1 MNINFNKF
9 LYNVLFTNLIMG
21 FPKMQTSFP
30 YFDIIIFGVIAI
42 FLILRLKNILGTKT
56 DIEDP
61 NFTKEQSG
69 KKFSN
74 IIPLKTNI
82 NKASSTEIQKIIKVD
97 PQFNVDDFLSG
108 SETFFRMVLE
118 CFVNGNIDNI
128 EEYTKPSVLKSFK
141 SAIND
146 RIQEKEIE
154 IIELNSIKKHEILSV
169 NITKISIKIRVL
181 FETLQVRA
189 LMDKD
194 KKIIDGDKDNEILVK
209 DEWVFERKINT
220 NNQNW
225 VLIETKS
232 I

>member
-1 MNINFNKF
+1 M
-9 LYNVLFTNLIMG
+9 VVS
-21 FPKMQTSFP
+21 KMQTSFP
-30 YFDIIIFGVIAI
+30 YFDILIFGVIAV

-56 DIEDP
+56 GIDEPDVSKEES
-61 NFTKEQSG
+61 TKR
-69 KKFSN
+69 FSS
-74 IIPLKTNI
+74 IVPLKTNI
-82 NKASSTEIQKIIKVD
+82 NEAPTNEIQKILKVD
-97 PQFNVDDFLSG
+97 PKFNVYDFLAG
-108 SETFFRMVLE
+108 SELFFKMVLE

-141 SAIND
+141 NAIND

-154 IIELNSIKKHEILSV
+154 IIELSSIKKHEVLSAS
-169 NITKISIKIRVL
+169 ITKTSIKIRVL
-181 FETLQVRA
+181 FETFQIRA

>member
-1 MNINFNKF
+1 M
-9 LYNVLFTNLIMG
+9 VVS
-21 FPKMQTSFP
+21 KMQTSFP
-30 YFDIIIFGVIAI
+30 YFDILIFGVIAV

-56 DIEDP
+56 GIDDP
-61 NFTKEQSG
+61 DVSKEQST
-69 KKFSN
+69 KRFSS
-74 IIPLKTNI
+74 IVPLKTNI
-82 NKASSTEIQKIIKVD
+82 NETSTTEIQKILKVD

-108 SETFFRMVLE
+108 SEMFFKMVLE

-141 SAIND
+141 NAIND

-154 IIELNSIKKHEILSV
+154 IIELSSIKKHEVLSAS
-169 NITKISIKIRVL
+169 ITKTSIKIRVL
-181 FETLQVRA
+181 FETFQIRA

>member
-1 MNINFNKF
+1 
-9 LYNVLFTNLIMG
+9 
-21 FPKMQTSFP
+21 MQTSFP
-30 YFDIIIFGVIAI
+30 YFDIVIFGVIAV

-61 NFTKEQSG
+61 NTNKEQSG

-74 IIPLKTNI
+74 VFPLKTNI
-82 NKASSTEIQKIIKVD
+82 NNDPSNEVQKIVKVD
-97 PQFNVDDFLSG
+97 PQFNVADFLSG
-108 SETFFRMVLE
+108 SEMFFKMVLE
-118 CFVNGNIDNI
+118 SFVNGNIDNI

-141 SAIND
+141 DAIND
-146 RIQEKEIE
+146 RIKENEIE

-169 NITKISIKIRVL
+169 NITKTSIKIKVL
-181 FETLQVRA
+181 FETFQIRA

-220 NNQNW
+220 NNNNW

-232 I
+232 V

>member
-1 MNINFNKF
+1 
-9 LYNVLFTNLIMG
+9 
-21 FPKMQTSFP
+21 MQTSFP
-30 YFDIIIFGVIAI
+30 YFDIVIFGVIAV

-61 NFTKEQSG
+61 NINKEQSG

-74 IIPLKTNI
+74 VFPLKTNI
-82 NKASSTEIQKIIKVD
+82 NNDPSNEVQKIVKVD

-108 SETFFRMVLE
+108 SEMFFKMVLE
-118 CFVNGNIDNI
+118 SFVNGNIDNI

-141 SAIND
+141 NAIND
-146 RIQEKEIE
+146 RIKENEIE

-169 NITKISIKIRVL
+169 NLTKTSIKIKVL
-181 FETLQVRA
+181 FETFQIRA

-220 NNQNW
+220 NNNNW

-232 I
+232 V

>member
-1 MNINFNKF
+1 
-9 LYNVLFTNLIMG
+9 
-21 FPKMQTSFP
+21 MQTSFP
-30 YFDIIIFGVIAI
+30 YFDIVIFGVIAV

-56 DIEDP
+56 DIEDL
-61 NFTKEQSG
+61 NINKEQSG

-74 IIPLKTNI
+74 VLPLKTNI
-82 NKASSTEIQKIIKVD
+82 NKNSSNEIQKIVKVD

-108 SETFFRMVLE
+108 SEMFFKMVLE
-118 CFVNGNIDNI
+118 SFVNGNIDNI

-141 SAIND
+141 NAIND
-146 RIQEKEIE
+146 RIKENEIE
-154 IIELNSIKKHEILSV
+154 IIELNSIKKHEILSA
-169 NITKISIKIRVL
+169 NITKTSIKIRVL
-181 FETLQVRA
+181 FETLQIRA

-220 NNQNW
+220 NNNNW

-232 I
+232 V

>member
-1 MNINFNKF
+1 
-9 LYNVLFTNLIMG
+9 
-21 FPKMQTSFP
+21 MQTSFP
-30 YFDIIIFGVIAI
+30 YFDIVIFGVIAV

-61 NFTKEQSG
+61 NINKEQSG

-74 IIPLKTNI
+74 VFPLKTNI
-82 NKASSTEIQKIIKVD
+82 NDVSSNEVQKILKVD

-108 SETFFRMVLE
+108 SEMFFKMVLE
-118 CFVNGNIDNI
+118 SFVNGNIDNI

-141 SAIND
+141 NAIND
-146 RIQEKEIE
+146 RIKENEIE
-154 IIELNSIKKHEILSV
+154 IIELNSIKKHEILSA
-169 NITKISIKIRVL
+169 NITKTSIKIRVL
-181 FETLQVRA
+181 FETLQIRA

-220 NNQNW
+220 NNNNW

-232 I
+232 V

>member
-1 MNINFNKF
+1 
-9 LYNVLFTNLIMG
+9 
-21 FPKMQTSFP
+21 MQTSFP
-30 YFDIIIFGVIAI
+30 YFDIVIFGVIAV

-61 NFTKEQSG
+61 NINKEQSS

-74 IIPLKTNI
+74 VFPLKTNI
-82 NKASSTEIQKIIKVD
+82 NNDPSNEVQKIVKVD

-108 SETFFRMVLE
+108 SEMFFKMVLE
-118 CFVNGNIDNI
+118 SFVNGNIDNI

-141 SAIND
+141 NAIND
-146 RIQEKEIE
+146 RIKENEIE
-154 IIELNSIKKHEILSV
+154 IIELNSIKKHEILSA
-169 NITKISIKIRVL
+169 NITKTSIKIKVL
-181 FETLQVRA
+181 FETFQIRA

-220 NNQNW
+220 NNNNW

-232 I
+232 V

>member
-1 MNINFNKF
+1 
-9 LYNVLFTNLIMG
+9 
-21 FPKMQTSFP
+21 MQTSFP
-30 YFDIIIFGVIAI
+30 YFDIVIFGVIAV

-61 NFTKEQSG
+61 NINKEQSG

-74 IIPLKTNI
+74 VFPLKTNI
-82 NKASSTEIQKIIKVD
+82 NNDPSNEVQKIVKVD

-108 SETFFRMVLE
+108 SEMFFKMVLE
-118 CFVNGNIDNI
+118 SFVNGNIDNI

-141 SAIND
+141 NAIND

-154 IIELNSIKKHEILSV
+154 IIELSSIKKHEILSV
-169 NITKISIKIRVL
+169 NLTKTSIKIKVL
-181 FETLQVRA
+181 FETFQIRA

-209 DEWVFERKINT
+209 DEWVFERKIDT
-220 NNQNW
+220 NNKNW

-232 I
+232 V

>member
-1 MNINFNKF
+1 
-9 LYNVLFTNLIMG
+9 
-21 FPKMQTSFP
+21 MQTSFP
-30 YFDIIIFGVIAI
+30 YFDIVIFGVIAV

-61 NFTKEQSG
+61 NINKEQSG

-74 IIPLKTNI
+74 VFPLKTNI
-82 NKASSTEIQKIIKVD
+82 NNDPSNEVQKILKVD

-108 SETFFRMVLE
+108 SEMFFKMVLE
-118 CFVNGNIDNI
+118 SFVNGNIDNI

-141 SAIND
+141 DAIND
-146 RIQEKEIE
+146 RIKENEIE

-169 NITKISIKIRVL
+169 NLTKTSIKIKVL
-181 FETLQVRA
+181 FETFQIRA

-194 KKIIDGDKDNEILVK
+194 KKIIDGDKDNQILVK

-220 NNQNW
+220 NNNNW

-232 I
+232 V

>member
-1 MNINFNKF
+1 
-9 LYNVLFTNLIMG
+9 
-21 FPKMQTSFP
+21 MQTSFP
-30 YFDIIIFGVIAI
+30 YFDIVIFGVIAV

-61 NFTKEQSG
+61 NINKEQSG

-74 IIPLKTNI
+74 VFPLKTNI
-82 NKASSTEIQKIIKVD
+82 NNDPSNEVQKIVKVD

-108 SETFFRMVLE
+108 SEMFFKMVLE
-118 CFVNGNIDNI
+118 SFVNGNIDNI

-141 SAIND
+141 NAIND

-154 IIELNSIKKHEILSV
+154 IIELSSIKKHEILSV
-169 NITKISIKIRVL
+169 NLTKTSVKIKVL
-181 FETLQVRA
+181 FETFQIRA

-220 NNQNW
+220 NNNNW

-232 I
+232 V

>member
-1 MNINFNKF
+1 
-9 LYNVLFTNLIMG
+9 
-21 FPKMQTSFP
+21 MQTSFP
-30 YFDIIIFGVIAI
+30 YFDIVIFGVIAV

-56 DIEDP
+56 DIDDQ
-61 NFTKEQSG
+61 NINKEQSS

-74 IIPLKTNI
+74 IIPLEKNI
-82 NKASSTEIQKIIKVD
+82 NETSPTEIQKILKVD
-97 PQFNVDDFLSG
+97 PQFNVDDFLAG
-108 SETFFRMVLE
+108 SETFFKMVLE

-128 EEYTKPSVLKSFK
+128 DVYTKPSVLKSFK
-141 SAIND
+141 NAIND

-154 IIELNSIKKHEILSV
+154 IIELSSIKKHEILSV
-169 NITKISIKIRVL
+169 NLTKTSIKIKVL
-181 FETLQVRA
+181 FETFQIRA

-232 I
+232 T

>member
-1 MNINFNKF
+1 
-9 LYNVLFTNLIMG
+9 
-21 FPKMQTSFP
+21 MQTSFP
-30 YFDIIIFGVIAI
+30 YFDIVIFGVIAV

-61 NFTKEQSG
+61 NINKEQSG

-74 IIPLKTNI
+74 VFPLKTNI
-82 NKASSTEIQKIIKVD
+82 NNDPSNEVQKILKVD

-108 SETFFRMVLE
+108 SEMFFKMVLE
-118 CFVNGNIDNI
+118 SFVNGNIDNI

-141 SAIND
+141 NAIND

-154 IIELNSIKKHEILSV
+154 IIELSSIKKHEILSV
-169 NITKISIKIRVL
+169 NLTKTSIKIKVL
-181 FETLQVRA
+181 FETFQIRA

-194 KKIIDGDKDNEILVK
+194 KKIIDGDKDNQILVK
-209 DEWVFERKINT
+209 DEWVFERKISN

>member
-1 MNINFNKF
+1 
-9 LYNVLFTNLIMG
+9 
-21 FPKMQTSFP
+21 
-30 YFDIIIFGVIAI
+30 
-42 FLILRLKNILGTKT
+42 
-56 DIEDP
+56 
-61 NFTKEQSG
+61 
-69 KKFSN
+69 
-74 IIPLKTNI
+74 
-82 NKASSTEIQKIIKVD
+82 
-97 PQFNVDDFLSG
+97 
-108 SETFFRMVLE
+108 MVLE

-146 RIQEKEIE
+146 RIQEKETE

>member
-1 MNINFNKF
+1 
-9 LYNVLFTNLIMG
+9 
-21 FPKMQTSFP
+21 MQTSFP
-30 YFDIIIFGVIAI
+30 YFDIVIFGVIAV

-61 NFTKEQSG
+61 NINKEQSS

-74 IIPLKTNI
+74 VFPLKTNI
-82 NKASSTEIQKIIKVD
+82 NNDPSNEVQKIVKVD

-108 SETFFRMVLE
+108 SEMFFKMVLE
-118 CFVNGNIDNI
+118 SFVNGNIDNI

-141 SAIND
+141 DAIND
-146 RIQEKEIE
+146 RIKENEIE
-154 IIELNSIKKHEILSV
+154 IIELNSIKKHEILSA
-169 NITKISIKIRVL
+169 NITKTSIKIRVL
-181 FETLQVRA
+181 FETLQIRA

-220 NNQNW
+220 NNNNW

-232 I
+232 V

>member
-1 MNINFNKF
+1 
-9 LYNVLFTNLIMG
+9 
-21 FPKMQTSFP
+21 MQTSFP
-30 YFDIIIFGVIAI
+30 YFDIVIFGVIAV

-61 NFTKEQSG
+61 NINKEQSG

-74 IIPLKTNI
+74 VFPLKTNI
-82 NKASSTEIQKIIKVD
+82 NDDSSNEVQKILKVD

-108 SETFFRMVLE
+108 SEMFFKMVLE
-118 CFVNGNIDNI
+118 SFVNGNIDNI

-141 SAIND
+141 NAIND
-146 RIQEKEIE
+146 RIKENEIE

-169 NITKISIKIRVL
+169 NLTKTSIKIKVL
-181 FETLQVRA
+181 FETFQIRA

-220 NNQNW
+220 NNNNW

-232 I
+232 V

>member
-1 MNINFNKF
+1 
-9 LYNVLFTNLIMG
+9 
-21 FPKMQTSFP
+21 MQTSFP
-30 YFDIIIFGVIAI
+30 YFDILIFGVIAV

-56 DIEDP
+56 GIDDP
-61 NFTKEQSG
+61 DVSKEQST
-69 KKFSN
+69 KRFSS
-74 IIPLKTNI
+74 IVPLKTNI
-82 NKASSTEIQKIIKVD
+82 NETSTTEIQKILKVD
-97 PQFNVDDFLSG
+97 PQFNVDDFLAG
-108 SETFFRMVLE
+108 SEMFFKMVLE

-141 SAIND
+141 NAIND

-154 IIELNSIKKHEILSV
+154 IIELSSIKKHEVLSAS
-169 NITKISIKIRVL
+169 ITKTSIKIRVL
-181 FETLQVRA
+181 FETFQIRA

>member
-1 MNINFNKF
+1 
-9 LYNVLFTNLIMG
+9 
-21 FPKMQTSFP
+21 MQTSFP
-30 YFDIIIFGVIAI
+30 YFDIVIFGVIAV

-61 NFTKEQSG
+61 NINKEQLG

-74 IIPLKTNI
+74 VFPLKKNI
-82 NKASSTEIQKIIKVD
+82 SKNSSTEVQKIVEVD

-108 SETFFRMVLE
+108 SEMFFKMVLE
-118 CFVNGNIDNI
+118 SFVNGNIDNI
-128 EEYTKPSVLKSFK
+128 EKYTKPSVLKSFK
-141 SAIND
+141 NAINE
-146 RIQEKEIE
+146 RIQENEIE
-154 IIELNSIKKHEILSV
+154 IINLNSIKKHEILSAS
-169 NITKISIKIRVL
+169 ITKTSIKIRVL
-181 FETLQVRA
+181 FETLQIRA

-220 NNQNW
+220 NNNDW

-232 I
+232 F

>member
-1 MNINFNKF
+1 M
-9 LYNVLFTNLIMG
+9 VVS
-21 FPKMQTSFP
+21 KMQTSFP
-30 YFDIIIFGVIAI
+30 YFDILIFGVIAV

-56 DIEDP
+56 GIDDP
-61 NFTKEQSG
+61 DVSKEQST
-69 KKFSN
+69 KRFSS
-74 IIPLKTNI
+74 IVPLKTNI
-82 NKASSTEIQKIIKVD
+82 NETSTTEIQKILKVD
-97 PQFNVDDFLSG
+97 PQFNVDNFLAG
-108 SETFFRMVLE
+108 SEMFFKMVLE

-141 SAIND
+141 NAIND

-154 IIELNSIKKHEILSV
+154 IIELSSIKKHEVLSAS
-169 NITKISIKIRVL
+169 ITKTSIKIRVL
-181 FETLQVRA
+181 FETFQIRA

>member
-1 MNINFNKF
+1 
-9 LYNVLFTNLIMG
+9 
-21 FPKMQTSFP
+21 MQTSFP
-30 YFDIIIFGVIAI
+30 YFDILIFGVIAV

-56 DIEDP
+56 GIDDP
-61 NFTKEQSG
+61 DVSKEQSS
-69 KKFSN
+69 KRFSN
-74 IIPLKTNI
+74 IVPLKTNI
-82 NKASSTEIQKIIKVD
+82 NETSTTEIQKILKVD
-97 PQFNVDDFLSG
+97 PKFNVDDFLTG
-108 SETFFRMVLE
+108 SEMFFKMVLE

-141 SAIND
+141 NAIND

-154 IIELNSIKKHEILSV
+154 IIELSSIKKHEVLSV
-169 NITKISIKIRVL
+169 SISKTSIKIRVL
-181 FETLQVRA
+181 FETFQIRA

>member
-1 MNINFNKF
+1 
-9 LYNVLFTNLIMG
+9 
-21 FPKMQTSFP
+21 MQTSFP
-30 YFDIIIFGVIAI
+30 YFDIIIFGVIAV

-61 NFTKEQSG
+61 NINKEQSG

-74 IIPLKTNI
+74 VFPLKTNI
-82 NKASSTEIQKIIKVD
+82 NNDPSNEVQKILKVD

-108 SETFFRMVLE
+108 SEMFFKMVLE
-118 CFVNGNIDNI
+118 SFVNGNIDNI

-141 SAIND
+141 NAIND

-154 IIELNSIKKHEILSV
+154 IIELSSIKKHEILSI
-169 NITKISIKIRVL
+169 NLTKTSIKIKVL
-181 FETLQVRA
+181 FETFQIRA

-220 NNQNW
+220 NNNNW

-232 I
+232 V

>member
-1 MNINFNKF
+1 
-9 LYNVLFTNLIMG
+9 
-21 FPKMQTSFP
+21 MQTSFP
-30 YFDIIIFGVIAI
+30 YFDIVIFGVIAV

-61 NFTKEQSG
+61 NINKEQSD

-74 IIPLKTNI
+74 VLPLKINI
-82 NKASSTEIQKIIKVD
+82 NKNSSNEVQKIVKVD

-108 SETFFRMVLE
+108 SEMFFKMVLE
-118 CFVNGNIDNI
+118 SFVNGNIDNI

-141 SAIND
+141 NAIND

-154 IIELNSIKKHEILSV
+154 IIELNSIKRHEILSV
-169 NITKISIKIRVL
+169 NLTKTSIKIKVL
-181 FETLQVRA
+181 FETFQIRA
-189 LMDKD
+189 LIDKD
-194 KKIIDGDKDNEILVK
+194 KTIIDGDKDNEILVK

-220 NNQNW
+220 NDHNW

>member
-1 MNINFNKF
+1 
-9 LYNVLFTNLIMG
+9 
-21 FPKMQTSFP
+21 MQTSFP
-30 YFDIIIFGVIAI
+30 YFDIVIFGVIAV

-61 NFTKEQSG
+61 NINKEQSG

-74 IIPLKTNI
+74 VFPLKTNI
-82 NKASSTEIQKIIKVD
+82 NNDPSNEVQKIVKVD

-108 SETFFRMVLE
+108 SEMFFKMVLE
-118 CFVNGNIDNI
+118 SFVNGNIDNI
-128 EEYTKPSVLKSFK
+128 EKYTKPSVLKSFK
-141 SAIND
+141 DAIND
-146 RIQEKEIE
+146 RIKENEIE

-169 NITKISIKIRVL
+169 NITKTSIKIKVL
-181 FETLQVRA
+181 FETFQIRA

-220 NNQNW
+220 NNNNW

-232 I
+232 V

>member
-1 MNINFNKF
+1 
-9 LYNVLFTNLIMG
+9 
-21 FPKMQTSFP
+21 MQTSFP
-30 YFDIIIFGVIAI
+30 YFDIVIFGVIAV

-61 NFTKEQSG
+61 NINKEQSG

-74 IIPLKTNI
+74 VFPLKTNI
-82 NKASSTEIQKIIKVD
+82 NNDPSNEVQKIVKVD
-97 PQFNVDDFLSG
+97 PQFNVADFLSG
-108 SETFFRMVLE
+108 SEMFFKMVLE
-118 CFVNGNIDNI
+118 SFVNGNIDNI

-141 SAIND
+141 NAIND
-146 RIQEKEIE
+146 RIKENEIE

-169 NITKISIKIRVL
+169 NLTKTSIKINVL
-181 FETLQVRA
+181 FETFQIRA

-194 KKIIDGDKDNEILVK
+194 KKIIDGDKDNQILVK

-220 NNQNW
+220 NNNNW

-232 I
+232 V

>member
-1 MNINFNKF
+1 
-9 LYNVLFTNLIMG
+9 
-21 FPKMQTSFP
+21 MQTSFP
-30 YFDIIIFGVIAI
+30 YFDIVIFGVIAV

-61 NFTKEQSG
+61 NINKEQSG

-74 IIPLKTNI
+74 VFPLKTNI
-82 NKASSTEIQKIIKVD
+82 NNDPSNEVQKIIKVD
-97 PQFNVDDFLSG
+97 PQFNVADFLSG
-108 SETFFRMVLE
+108 SEMFFKMVLE
-118 CFVNGNIDNI
+118 SFVNGNIDNI

-141 SAIND
+141 DAIND
-146 RIQEKEIE
+146 RIKENEIE

-169 NITKISIKIRVL
+169 NITKTSIKIKVL
-181 FETLQVRA
+181 FETFQIRA

>member
-1 MNINFNKF
+1 
-9 LYNVLFTNLIMG
+9 
-21 FPKMQTSFP
+21 MQTSFP
-30 YFDIIIFGVIAI
+30 YFDIVIFGVIAV

-61 NFTKEQSG
+61 NINKEQSG

-74 IIPLKTNI
+74 VLPLKTNI
-82 NKASSTEIQKIIKVD
+82 NKNSSNEVQKIVKVD

-108 SETFFRMVLE
+108 SEMFFKMVLE
-118 CFVNGNIDNI
+118 SFVNGNIDNI

-141 SAIND
+141 NAIND
-146 RIQEKEIE
+146 RIKENEIE
-154 IIELNSIKKHEILSV
+154 IIELNSIKKHEILSA
-169 NITKISIKIRVL
+169 NITKTSIKIRVL
-181 FETLQVRA
+181 FETLQIRA

-209 DEWVFERKINT
+209 DEWVFERKIDT
-220 NNQNW
+220 NNNNW

-232 I
+232 V

>member
-1 MNINFNKF
+1 
-9 LYNVLFTNLIMG
+9 
-21 FPKMQTSFP
+21 MQTSFP
-30 YFDIIIFGVIAI
+30 YFDIVIFGVIAV

-61 NFTKEQSG
+61 NTNKEQSG

-74 IIPLKTNI
+74 VFPLKTNI
-82 NKASSTEIQKIIKVD
+82 NNDPSNEVQKILKVD

-108 SETFFRMVLE
+108 SEMFFKMVLE
-118 CFVNGNIDNI
+118 SFVNGNIDNI

-141 SAIND
+141 NAIND
-146 RIQEKEIE
+146 RIKENEIE

-169 NITKISIKIRVL
+169 NLTKTSIKIKVL
-181 FETLQVRA
+181 FETFQIRA

-194 KKIIDGDKDNEILVK
+194 KKIIDGDKDNQILVK

-220 NNQNW
+220 NNNNW

-232 I
+232 V